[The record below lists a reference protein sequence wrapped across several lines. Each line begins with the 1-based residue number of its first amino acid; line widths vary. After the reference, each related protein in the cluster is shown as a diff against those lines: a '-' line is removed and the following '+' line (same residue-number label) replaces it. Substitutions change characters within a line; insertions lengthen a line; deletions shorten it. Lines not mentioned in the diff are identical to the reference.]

1 MDGNTL
7 LDLGLGGLRA
17 GGGGMF
23 GAKLDSVLIIITISV
38 ISIIVLFLVV

>member
-17 GGGGMF
+17 GGGMF